1 MHKRRRFTDTKE
13 FEVPGIHT
21 KPNTGISREW
31 LTPPSILKRLGE
43 FDLDPCC
50 PPGMP
55 WRTAKRMLSN
65 GKASANP
72 GHRTEIV
79 ECGLAEEWH
88 GRVFVNPPYSSAN
101 CMKWLGKLADHGNG
115 IALVASRTE
124 TEWFVEQIWRRAH
137 AVLFIAGRLH
147 YHDRTGKRASG
158 NAGHGSVLVAYG
170 EDNAV
175 TLETC
180 GIRGQL
186 VFLNGM
192 K

>member
-1 MHKRRRFTDTKE
+1 M
-13 FEVPGIHT
+13 PGIHT

-31 LTPPSILKRLGE
+31 LTPPSILERLGE

-50 PPGMP
+50 PRWMP
-55 WRTAKRMLSN
+55 WRTAWAMLSHDADSKPN
-65 GKASANP
+65 PKAFTNL
-72 GHRTEIV
+72 V
-79 ECGLAEEWH
+79 DDGLAFDWSRPCSKRAERA
-88 GRVFVNPPYSSAN
+88 GSNRVFVNPPYSSAN

-137 AVLFIAGRLH
+137 AVRFIAGRLH
-147 YHDRTGKRASG
+147 YHDRTGKRAKG